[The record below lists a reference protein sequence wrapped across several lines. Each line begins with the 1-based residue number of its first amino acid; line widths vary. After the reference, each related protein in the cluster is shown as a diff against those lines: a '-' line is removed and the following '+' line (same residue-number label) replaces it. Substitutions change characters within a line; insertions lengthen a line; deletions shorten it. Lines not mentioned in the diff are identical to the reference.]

1 MGRGLTKVAIQ
12 KSVDNRDALSVS
24 AFINS
29 KLPLIRNSMEN
40 STKRLLARETFVLVG
55 FDNMQVVK
63 HLKSQRDGRSS

>member
-55 FDNMQVVK
+55 
-63 HLKSQRDGRSS
+63 